1 MDCLTDPFLVGR
13 LKLKNAKEQRANE
26 IALEK
31 RKVELI
37 WLAVKYF
44 RDKRDKEGIELNA
57 TIDKLTSN
65 NEVAEYMRNGRE
77 K

>member
-1 MDCLTDPFLVGR
+1 
-13 LKLKNAKEQRANE
+13 
-26 IALEK
+26 
-31 RKVELI
+31 LI